1 MLVYVVFGGCWGDEH
16 IIAIYRNE
24 KKAQKRADEEN
35 EKCRGLEAYV
45 QTCKLEK

>member
-24 KKAQKRADEEN
+24 KKAQKRADKEN
-35 EKCRGLEAYV
+35 AECSGLDAYV
-45 QTCKLEK
+45 QIWELEK